1 MSSLS
6 LVLSASVERGMR
18 ESGVSFARA
27 VLSELDSAGVLNCS
41 LESALKLFDFESVKV
56 STKRSVAAKAKRA
69 KELMSKPKKAKL
81 SRTAKPGMI
90 LPFCG
95 TVVSDWCCAV
105 RLNHGLHTQCTNARI
120 ADGEYCKTC
129 TKAAGNSATSK
140 PPYGD
145 IRERAEAGLNYRD
158 PKGRQTLPYA
168 NVAAKLKLDLT
179 KAHEAAKACGWE
191 IPAEH
196 LVKRAVKRGRPGKS
210 AAVSDTDS
218 DASTASKKLK
228 KTLKIKKTAKKQS
241 DLIAKLVAEAGEQ
254 LLSESDGESV
264 SSTST
269 ASSQNSSKKAE
280 KVSSLKSEILA
291 LCEKHSLGSPLD
303 AVSEMTTLKALR
315 AQLKL
320 VKKAAKTAE
329 KEAAKA
335 AKTAEKEAAKAAKI
349 AEKEAAK
356 VAKAAEKE
364 AAKVAKAAEKEAAKA
379 AKTAEKEAAKAAK
392 TAEAEAAKAAKTA
405 EKEAA
410 KAAKTAEKEAAKAA
424 KTAEKEAAKEEKQ
437 RQKLVKQLAKLGV
450 DHTETT
456 GTPLCALEGL
466 LKLEL
471 DRRETEKAEKASAK
485 AAKVAAQASKLKAQL
500 KKISPSSPA
509 LSAELTP
516 KALRAEIA
524 KAKAEK
530 AAAAVA
536 AEAAPELEAE
546 AVSCESEASDGEED
560 EGEVVVVEKEIDG
573 VTYLYD
579 ESGGFAG
586 IPHLVLTPEQQPVGV
601 YDPEQ
606 DHVVFQEFEVEE

>member
-1 MSSLS
+1 MTSLR
-6 LVLSASVERGMR
+6 VVMSASVERGMR
-18 ESGVSFARA
+18 ESGVHFARA
-27 VLSELDSAGVLNCS
+27 VLSELDAAGVLNCS
-41 LESALKLFDFESVKV
+41 LASALKLFDFESVAV
-56 STKRSVAAKAKRA
+56 TTKRSEAAKAKRA
-69 KELMSKPKKAKL
+69 KELSSKPKKAKS

-95 TVVSDWCCAV
+95 KIVSDWCCAV

-129 TKAAGNSATSK
+129 TKAAANSATSK

-145 IRERAEAGLNYRD
+145 IRERADAGLNYRD

-179 KAHEAAKACGWE
+179 KAAEAAKACGWE

-196 LVKRAVKRGRPGKS
+196 LVKRSVKRGRPGKS

-218 DASTASKKLK
+218 DASTTSKKLK
-228 KTLKIKKTAKKQS
+228 KKLKIKKKAKSQS

-254 LLSESDGESV
+254 LLSDSDGESV
-264 SSTST
+264 SSANTT
-269 ASSQNSSKKAE
+269 SSQQSSKKVE
-280 KVSSLKSEILA
+280 KMDALKSEILE
-291 LCEKHSLGSPLD
+291 LCEKHSLEAEASG
-303 AVSEMTTLKALR
+303 VSEMKTLKALR
-315 AQLKL
+315 AQLK
-320 VKKAAKTAE
+320 VVKAATKLAE

-335 AKTAEKEAAKAAKI
+335 AKAAEKEAAQAAKATKLAEKEAAKATKLAEKEAAQAAKLAEKEAAKATKLAEKEAAKAAK
-349 AEKEAAK
+349 
-356 VAKAAEKE
+356 AAE
-364 AAKVAKAAEKEAAKA
+364 A
-379 AKTAEKEAAKAAK
+379 
-392 TAEAEAAKAAKTA
+392 
-405 EKEAA
+405 
-410 KAAKTAEKEAAKAA
+410 
-424 KTAEKEAAKEEKQ
+424 EAAKEEKQ

-456 GTPLCALEGL
+456 GTPLSALEGL

-471 DRRETEKAEKASAK
+471 ARRETEKATKAAAK
-485 AAKVAAQASKLKAQL
+485 AAKVAEKVVKLKAQL
-500 KKISPSSPA
+500 SKLSPQSPA
-509 LSAELTP
+509 LAAELTP

-524 KAKAEK
+524 KVKAEK
-530 AAAAVA
+530 AAAQVVA
-536 AEAAPELEAE
+536 QLAPQLEAE
-546 AVSCESEASDGEED
+546 AVSCESEASED
-560 EGEVVVVEKEIDG
+560 EAEDEAEVEVVEKEIDG

-586 IPHLVLTPEQQPVGV
+586 IPHLVLTTEQEPVGV

>member
-1 MSSLS
+1 
-6 LVLSASVERGMR
+6 MR

-56 STKRSVAAKAKRA
+56 CTKRSVAAKAKRA

-218 DASTASKKLK
+218 DASTSSKKLK
-228 KTLKIKKTAKKQS
+228 KKLKIKKTAKKQS

-269 ASSQNSSKKAE
+269 ASSQKSSKKAE

-303 AVSEMTTLKALR
+303 AVSEMKTLKALR
-315 AQLKL
+315 AQLSI

-335 AKTAEKEAAKAAKI
+335 AKLAEKEAAKAAKL
-349 AEKEAAK
+349 
-356 VAKAAEKE
+356 
-364 AAKVAKAAEKEAAKA
+364 AEKEAAKA
-379 AKTAEKEAAKAAK
+379 AKLAEKEAAKAAK
-392 TAEAEAAKAAKTA
+392 LA

-410 KAAKTAEKEAAKAA
+410 KAAKL
-424 KTAEKEAAKEEKQ
+424 AEKEAAKEEKQ

-471 DRRETEKAEKASAK
+471 ARRETEKAAKVAAK
-485 AAKVAAQASKLKAQL
+485 AAKVSAQVTKLKAQL
-500 KKISPSSPA
+500 KKLSPSSPA

-524 KAKAEK
+524 KAKAEN
-530 AAAAVA
+530 AAAKVA
-536 AEAAPELEAE
+536 AQAAPELEAE

-560 EGEVVVVEKEIDG
+560 AEEEVEVVEKVIDG

>member
-335 AKTAEKEAAKAAKI
+335 AK
-349 AEKEAAK
+349 
-356 VAKAAEKE
+356 AAEKE
-364 AAKVAKAAEKEAAKA
+364 AAKV

-392 TAEAEAAKAAKTA
+392 TAEAEAAKAAKAA

-471 DRRETEKAEKASAK
+471 SRRETEKAEKASAK

-536 AEAAPELEAE
+536 AEAAPELEPE

>member
-1 MSSLS
+1 M
-6 LVLSASVERGMR
+6 SASVERGMR
-18 ESGVSFARA
+18 ESGVHFARA
-27 VLSELDSAGVLNCS
+27 VLSELDAAGVLNCS
-41 LESALKLFDFESVKV
+41 LASALKLFDFESVAV
-56 STKRSVAAKAKRA
+56 TTKRSEAAKAKRA
-69 KELMSKPKKAKL
+69 KELSSKPKKAKS

-95 TVVSDWCCAV
+95 KIVSDWCCAV

-129 TKAAGNSATSK
+129 TKAAANSATSK

-145 IRERAEAGLNYRD
+145 IRERADAGLNYRD

-179 KAHEAAKACGWE
+179 KAAEAAKACGWE

-196 LVKRAVKRGRPGKS
+196 LVKRSVKRGRPGKS

-218 DASTASKKLK
+218 DASTTSKKLK
-228 KTLKIKKTAKKQS
+228 KKLKIKKKAKSQS

-254 LLSESDGESV
+254 LLSDSDGESV
-264 SSTST
+264 SSANTT
-269 ASSQNSSKKAE
+269 SSQQSSKKVE
-280 KVSSLKSEILA
+280 KMDALKSEILE
-291 LCEKHSLGSPLD
+291 LCEKHSLEAEASG
-303 AVSEMTTLKALR
+303 VSEMKTLKALR
-315 AQLKL
+315 AQLK
-320 VKKAAKTAE
+320 VVKAATKLAE

-335 AKTAEKEAAKAAKI
+335 AKAAEKEAAQAAKATKLAEKEAAKATKLAEKEAAQAAKLAEKEAAQAAKL

-356 VAKAAEKE
+356 ATKLAEKE
-364 AAKVAKAAEKEAAKA
+364 AAKAAKAAEKEAAKA
-379 AKTAEKEAAKAAK
+379 AKA
-392 TAEAEAAKAAKTA
+392 AEA
-405 EKEAA
+405 
-410 KAAKTAEKEAAKAA
+410 
-424 KTAEKEAAKEEKQ
+424 EAAKEEKQ

-456 GTPLCALEGL
+456 GTPLSALEGL

-471 DRRETEKAEKASAK
+471 ARRETEKATKAAAK
-485 AAKVAAQASKLKAQL
+485 AAKVAEKVVKLKAQL
-500 KKISPSSPA
+500 SKLSPQSPA
-509 LSAELTP
+509 LAAELTP

-524 KAKAEK
+524 KVKAEK
-530 AAAAVA
+530 AAAQVVA
-536 AEAAPELEAE
+536 QLAPQLEAE
-546 AVSCESEASDGEED
+546 AVSCESEASED
-560 EGEVVVVEKEIDG
+560 EAEDEAEVEVVEKEIDG

-586 IPHLVLTPEQQPVGV
+586 IPHLVLTTEQEPVGV

>member
-56 STKRSVAAKAKRA
+56 CTKRSVAAKAKRA

-218 DASTASKKLK
+218 DASTSSKKLK
-228 KTLKIKKTAKKQS
+228 KKLKIKKTAKKQS

-269 ASSQNSSKKAE
+269 ASSQKSSKKAE

-303 AVSEMTTLKALR
+303 AVSEMKTLKALR
-315 AQLKL
+315 AQLSI

-335 AKTAEKEAAKAAKI
+335 AKLAEKEAAKAAKL
-349 AEKEAAK
+349 
-356 VAKAAEKE
+356 
-364 AAKVAKAAEKEAAKA
+364 AEKEAAKA
-379 AKTAEKEAAKAAK
+379 AKLAEKEAAKAAK
-392 TAEAEAAKAAKTA
+392 LAEKEAAKAAKLAEKEAAKAAKLAEAEAAKAAKLAEAEAAKAAKLA

-410 KAAKTAEKEAAKAA
+410 KA
-424 KTAEKEAAKEEKQ
+424 EKQ

-471 DRRETEKAEKASAK
+471 ARRETEKAAKVAAK
-485 AAKVAAQASKLKAQL
+485 AAKVSAQVTKLKAQL
-500 KKISPSSPA
+500 KKLSPSSPA

-536 AEAAPELEAE
+536 AEAAPELEAD

-560 EGEVVVVEKEIDG
+560 AEEEVEVVEKVIDG

>member
-1 MSSLS
+1 MSELS
-6 LVLSASVERGMR
+6 VVLSASLERGLLSSYR
-18 ESGVSFARA
+18 SFAA
-27 VLSELDSAGVLNCS
+27 SVLTELSSAGVLNCS
-41 LESALKLFDFESVKV
+41 MEKALELFNFDELAFTS
-56 STKRSVAAKAKRA
+56 KRSVAAKAKRA

-335 AKTAEKEAAKAAKI
+335 AKTAEKEAAK
-349 AEKEAAK
+349 
-356 VAKAAEKE
+356 
-364 AAKVAKAAEKEAAKA
+364 
-379 AKTAEKEAAKAAK
+379 
-392 TAEAEAAKAAKTA
+392 
-405 EKEAA
+405 
-410 KAAKTAEKEAAKAA
+410 
-424 KTAEKEAAKEEKQ
+424 EEKQ

-471 DRRETEKAEKASAK
+471 SRRETEKAEKASAK

-509 LSAELTP
+509 LLIACMYGRVIRPS
-516 KALRAEIA
+516 LRSF
-524 KAKAEK
+524 
-530 AAAAVA
+530 
-536 AEAAPELEAE
+536 PMGLPT
-546 AVSCESEASDGEED
+546 ASG
-560 EGEVVVVEKEIDG
+560 
-573 VTYLYD
+573 L
-579 ESGGFAG
+579 
-586 IPHLVLTPEQQPVGV
+586 PVMSSKSSV
-601 YDPEQ
+601 I
-606 DHVVFQEFEVEE
+606 

>member
-1 MSSLS
+1 MTSLR
-6 LVLSASVERGMR
+6 VVMSASVERGMR
-18 ESGVSFARA
+18 ESGVHFARA
-27 VLSELDSAGVLNCS
+27 VLSELDAAGVLNCS
-41 LESALKLFDFESVKV
+41 LASALKLFDFESVAV
-56 STKRSVAAKAKRA
+56 TTKRSEAAKAKRA
-69 KELMSKPKKAKL
+69 KELSSKPKKAKS

-95 TVVSDWCCAV
+95 KIVSDWCCAV

-129 TKAAGNSATSK
+129 TKAAANSATSK

-145 IRERAEAGLNYRD
+145 IRERADAGLNYRD

-179 KAHEAAKACGWE
+179 KAAEAAKACGWE

-196 LVKRAVKRGRPGKS
+196 LVKRSVKRGRPGKS

-218 DASTASKKLK
+218 DASTTSKKLK
-228 KTLKIKKTAKKQS
+228 KKLKIKKKAKSQS

-254 LLSESDGESV
+254 LLSDSDGESV
-264 SSTST
+264 SSANTT
-269 ASSQNSSKKAE
+269 SSQQSSKKVE
-280 KVSSLKSEILA
+280 KMDALKSEILE
-291 LCEKHSLGSPLD
+291 LCEKHSLEAEASG
-303 AVSEMTTLKALR
+303 VSEMKTLKALR
-315 AQLKL
+315 AQLK
-320 VKKAAKTAE
+320 VVKAATKLAE

-335 AKTAEKEAAKAAKI
+335 AKAAEKEAAKATKLAEKEAAQAAKLAEKEAAQAAKL

-356 VAKAAEKE
+356 ATKLAEKE
-364 AAKVAKAAEKEAAKA
+364 AAKAAKAAEKEAAKA
-379 AKTAEKEAAKAAK
+379 AKAAEKEAAKAAK
-392 TAEAEAAKAAKTA
+392 AAEA
-405 EKEAA
+405 
-410 KAAKTAEKEAAKAA
+410 
-424 KTAEKEAAKEEKQ
+424 EAAKEEKQ

-456 GTPLCALEGL
+456 GTPLSALEGL

-471 DRRETEKAEKASAK
+471 ARRETEKATKAAAK
-485 AAKVAAQASKLKAQL
+485 AAKVAEKVVKLKAQL
-500 KKISPSSPA
+500 SKLSPQSPA
-509 LSAELTP
+509 LAAELTP

-524 KAKAEK
+524 KVKAEK
-530 AAAAVA
+530 AAAQVVA
-536 AEAAPELEAE
+536 QSAPQLEAE
-546 AVSCESEASDGEED
+546 AVSCESEASED
-560 EGEVVVVEKEIDG
+560 EAEVEVVEKEIDG

-586 IPHLVLTPEQQPVGV
+586 IPHLVLTTEQEPVGV

>member
-1 MSSLS
+1 
-6 LVLSASVERGMR
+6 
-18 ESGVSFARA
+18 
-27 VLSELDSAGVLNCS
+27 
-41 LESALKLFDFESVKV
+41 
-56 STKRSVAAKAKRA
+56 
-69 KELMSKPKKAKL
+69 
-81 SRTAKPGMI
+81 MI

-95 TVVSDWCCAV
+95 KIVSDWCCAV

-129 TKAAGNSATSK
+129 TKAAANSATSK

-145 IRERAEAGLNYRD
+145 IRERADAGLNYRD

-179 KAHEAAKACGWE
+179 KAAEAAKACGWE

-196 LVKRAVKRGRPGKS
+196 LVKRSVKRGRPGKS

-218 DASTASKKLK
+218 DASTTSKKLK
-228 KTLKIKKTAKKQS
+228 KKLKIKKKAKSQS

-254 LLSESDGESV
+254 LLSDSDGESV
-264 SSTST
+264 SSANTT
-269 ASSQNSSKKAE
+269 SSQQSSKKVE
-280 KVSSLKSEILA
+280 KMDALKSEILE
-291 LCEKHSLGSPLD
+291 LCEKHSLEAEASG
-303 AVSEMTTLKALR
+303 VSEMKTLKALR
-315 AQLKL
+315 AQLK
-320 VKKAAKTAE
+320 VVKAATKLAE

-335 AKTAEKEAAKAAKI
+335 AKAAEKEAAQAAKATKLAEKEAAKATKLAEKEAAQAAKLAEKEAAQAAKL

-356 VAKAAEKE
+356 ATKLAEKE
-364 AAKVAKAAEKEAAKA
+364 AAKAAKAAEKEAAKA
-379 AKTAEKEAAKAAK
+379 AKA
-392 TAEAEAAKAAKTA
+392 AEA
-405 EKEAA
+405 
-410 KAAKTAEKEAAKAA
+410 
-424 KTAEKEAAKEEKQ
+424 EAAKEEKQ

-456 GTPLCALEGL
+456 GTPLSALEGL

-471 DRRETEKAEKASAK
+471 ARRETEKATKAAAK
-485 AAKVAAQASKLKAQL
+485 AAKVAEKVVKLKAQL
-500 KKISPSSPA
+500 SKLSPQSPA
-509 LSAELTP
+509 LAAELTP

-524 KAKAEK
+524 KVKAEK
-530 AAAAVA
+530 AAAQVVA
-536 AEAAPELEAE
+536 QSAPQLEAE
-546 AVSCESEASDGEED
+546 AVSCESEASED
-560 EGEVVVVEKEIDG
+560 EAEDEAEAEVEDEAEAEDEAEVEVVEKEIDG

-586 IPHLVLTPEQQPVGV
+586 IPHLVLTTEQEPVGV